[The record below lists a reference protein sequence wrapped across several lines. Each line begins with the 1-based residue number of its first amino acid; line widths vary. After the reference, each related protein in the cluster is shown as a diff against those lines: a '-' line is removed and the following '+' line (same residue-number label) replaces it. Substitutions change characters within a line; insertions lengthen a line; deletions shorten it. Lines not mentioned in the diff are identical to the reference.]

1 LSAGP
6 LQRVALFELGAG
18 RGARLLLV
26 IHHLAVDE
34 VSWRI
39 LLEDLQRGYEQM
51 SRGER
56 VEFGA
61 KTGSYQQWAESLHEY
76 GENAALQT
84 QMSYWEQVCQEPVSR
99 LLPPAEATDEPAAVV
114 TQELSE
120 AETRELIDDVPE
132 IYHTRTEEVLLAALV
147 ETLSYWTGAR
157 RVKVEV
163 KGNGRDELRTG
174 VDVTRT
180 VGWFATIYP
189 VVLATIPGAS
199 TGERLKQIKEQV
211 RAVPQSGIGYGVLRY
226 LRQTLSPG

>member
-1 LSAGP
+1 
-6 LQRVALFELGAG
+6 
-18 RGARLLLV
+18 
-26 IHHLAVDE
+26 
-34 VSWRI
+34 
-39 LLEDLQRGYEQM
+39 
-51 SRGER
+51 
-56 VEFGA
+56 
-61 KTGSYQQWAESLHEY
+61 
-76 GENAALQT
+76 
-84 QMSYWEQVCQEPVSR
+84 
-99 LLPPAEATDEPAAVV
+99 EATDEPAAVV

-180 VGWFATIYP
+180 EGWFATIYP

-226 LRQTLSPG
+226 LRQTLSPGAEAEISFNYHGQLDQVWAQEGFSAGEIHNHEEKPRHKIE